1 MKKLIITIA
10 ILLLSIAS
18 FAQTPHQFGNG
29 KTGTQWND
37 SLYCGG
43 TVAGDSVYTIDLN
56 LEYEWMKIFI
66 KGNANNTVDSL
77 KITEGAPTFSNLTL
91 QPTGETIWGS
101 YVALK
106 DSGLN
111 TVNVMVNNTVGKSF
125 TLWNPAIGTYKME
138 FLNYWATNKTRKMS
152 FVIIAKKK

>member
-10 ILLLSIAS
+10 ILLLSIVS
-18 FAQTPHQFGNG
+18 FAQTPHDIG
-29 KTGTQWND
+29 KFGTQWND

-56 LEYEWMKIFI
+56 LEYEWVKIFI
-66 KGNANNTVDSL
+66 KGNANSSVDSL
-77 KITEGAPTFSNLTL
+77 IIKEGAPTRSNLTG
-91 QPTGETIWGS
+91 QPTGTTIWGS

-125 TLWNPAIGTYKME
+125 TLWNPALTTYE
-138 FLNYWATNKTRKMS
+138 LSFLNHWSSNKTRKMS
-152 FVIIAKKK
+152 FVIIAKKTR